1 LHQGQAYAKLKLG
14 NSDMNSLEQLKTKL
28 RVGAVYRR
36 SDLEQWSSS
45 VDRHLQ
51 QLQREGL
58 LKKLSG
64 GLYYYPK
71 QTAFGAAPADDTAIV
86 SAFLGDNRF
95 LLTSPNL
102 YNALGIGTTQLYNE
116 TVVYNHKRHGRF
128 KLGGRTFRFAVKPHF
143 PQKSTPEFLVVDLL
157 NNINLLPED
166 TDQLL
171 VRLKDKVRA
180 MGVGSVEKAVQEF
193 GNARTRKLFVNILRE
208 LKDRDVY

>member
-1 LHQGQAYAKLKLG
+1 
-14 NSDMNSLEQLKTKL
+14 MNSLDRLKSKL
-28 RVGAVYRR
+28 KIGAVYRR

-71 QTAFGAAPADDTAIV
+71 QTAFGAAPADDTTLVA
-86 SAFLGDNRF
+86 AFLGDNRF

-102 YNALGIGTTQLYNE
+102 YNALGIGMTQLYNE

-128 KLGGRTFRFAVKPHF
+128 KFGGRTFRFAVKPHF
-143 PQKSTPEFLVVDLL
+143 PAKSTPEFLLVDLL
-157 NNINLLPED
+157 NNIDLLPED
-166 TDQLL
+166 PEQLL
-171 VRLKDKVRA
+171 IRLRDKVRT
-180 MGVGSVEKAVQEF
+180 MDRGSVEKAVQEF
-193 GNARTRKLFVNILRE
+193 GNARTRKLFVNILRDF
-208 LKDRDVY
+208 KDRDAH